1 MSSSICFIQ
10 QEQGNP
16 QQPEG
21 AKRDRWAS
29 RDCNNWG
36 KTYDTHISHSPHT
49 LFINHSHHI
58 NHRAF
63 RSLSVST
70 RCVEGRFG
78 EGLGI
83 CQLLPWF
90 VSRREEEFR
99 LDTPVKTSLSLKL
112 LCFLSEYRRGLLLIT
127 HLSTGKLL
135 IHTSAVF
142 KEIQCKALNLEEY

>member
-10 QEQGNP
+10 QEQGNS

-36 KTYDTHISHSPHT
+36 KHMTHIY
-49 LFINHSHHI
+49 HI
-58 NHRAF
+58 HPTPSSSITHITSIIVPFALYRFPLDA
-63 RSLSVST
+63 SKDVLGKGWAYVS
-70 RCVEGRFG
+70 C
-78 EGLGI
+78 
-83 CQLLPWF
+83 LPWF

-112 LCFLSEYRRGLLLIT
+112 LCFLSEYRSGLLLIT

-142 KEIQCKALNLEEY
+142 KEIQCKALHLEEY